1 MSAYKV
7 LTLNN
12 ISAEGLNRLPR
23 DLYEVASE
31 IGHPDAIMLR
41 SFKMHDYDLPDTVRI
56 VGRAGAGVNNIPLDK
71 MSARGIPVLNAPG
84 ANANAVKELVIAGM
98 LLAAR
103 NITGAWQYTQNLTE
117 TGGDL
122 KKAVEAGKKQYVGF
136 ELPGKTLGVVGLGA
150 IGVEV
155 ANAALALGMRV
166 IGFDPSITV
175 RNAWNMSAGVE
186 QALSLDD
193 LCNRADLVTVHVP
206 LLEATKNLISSERIA
221 LLKNDAVVL
230 NFARDGI
237 VDEDALLKRLEDESL
252 RYYVTDFPINEMK
265 NHQRVIALPHLG
277 ASTGEAE
284 TNCAVMVAENIRE
297 YLENG
302 NIRHSVNFPEAIMP
316 RTPGA
321 TRITVANANIPNM
334 VGQITTILA
343 SENLNIIDL
352 LNKSRGEVAYTVTD
366 VEGQV
371 SDNVI
376 SQIGAID
383 GVLMVRC
390 LG

>member
-1 MSAYKV
+1 MSAYKI

-12 ISAEGLNRLPR
+12 IAAEGLNRLPR
-23 DLYEVASE
+23 DKYEVASE
-31 IGHPDAIMLR
+31 IGHPDAIILR
-41 SFKMHDYDLPDTVRI
+41 SFKMHDMEIPNTVKI
-56 VGRAGAGVNNIPLDK
+56 VGRAGAGVNNVPVEALGK
-71 MSARGIPVLNAPG
+71 RGIPVLNAPG
-84 ANANAVKELVIAGM
+84 ANANAVKELVLAGM

-103 NITGAWQYTQNLTE
+103 NIPGAWQYVNELEQQ
-117 TGGDL
+117 GADL
-122 KKAVEAGKKQYVGF
+122 KKAVEAGKKQYVGY
-136 ELPGKTLGVVGLGA
+136 ELPSKTLGVVGLGA

-155 ANAALALGMRV
+155 ANAALALGMKV

-186 QALSLDD
+186 QAISLDD
-193 LCNRADLVTVHVP
+193 LCSRADLITVHVP
-206 LLEATKNLISSERIA
+206 LLEGTKNLISESRIK

-237 VDEDALLKRLEDESL
+237 VDEDALLARLNEDSL
-252 RYYVTDFPINEMK
+252 RYYVTDFPINDMK
-265 NHQRVIALPHLG
+265 NHARVIALPHLG
-277 ASTGEAE
+277 ASTAEAE

-316 RTPGA
+316 RNGGQ
-321 TRITVANANIPNM
+321 RITVANANIPNM

-343 SENLNIIDL
+343 DANLNIIDL
-352 LNKSRGEVAYTVTD
+352 LNKSRGDIAYTVID
-366 VEGQV
+366 VDGDACETVIEKIAAIEGV
-371 SDNVI
+371 M
-376 SQIGAID
+376 
-383 GVLMVRC
+383 MVRC